1 MTLIQISRIFRGFV
15 VTYCVPKVGGW
26 MHMILEEV
34 HCFKY
39 FIHSG
44 AVKMYHDLRKLNWW
58 SCMKR
63 DIMDI
68 VAKCL
73 KCQQV
78 IYKHQTAGGA
88 MQMIRIL
95 EWNEEHITVDFYD

>member
-44 AVKMYHDLRKLNWW
+44 AVKMYHDLRKHNWW
-58 SCMKR
+58 SGMKR
-63 DIMDI
+63 DIMDF
-68 VAKCL
+68 VA
-73 KCQQV
+73 
-78 IYKHQTAGGA
+78 
-88 MQMIRIL
+88 
-95 EWNEEHITVDFYD
+95 